1 MSKKLLDD
9 LAEFTQIYRDARQ
22 KYDIE
27 SEQYWDSLSYEDKLK
42 AFYIVTKR
50 IHKGDI
56 IDNGSYRYVLYEVFG
71 FDMDSYLV
79 GRQYQINLIGFK
91 GHLFFWNLYRFNSG
105 YPYVCWRI
113 GPILIKRYW

>member
-79 GRQYQINLIGFK
+79 GMD
-91 GHLFFWNLYRFNSG
+91 SG
-105 YPYVCWRI
+105 YLNIHNNIVVNNANSTI
-113 GPILIKRYW
+113 SD

>member
-1 MSKKLLDD
+1 MSKKLLED

-79 GRQYQINLIGFK
+79 GMD
-91 GHLFFWNLYRFNSG
+91 SG
-105 YPYVCWRI
+105 YLNIHNNIVVNNANSTI
-113 GPILIKRYW
+113 SD

>member
-27 SEQYWDSLSYEDKLK
+27 SEQYWDSVSYEDKLK

-79 GRQYQINLIGFK
+79 GMD
-91 GHLFFWNLYRFNSG
+91 SG
-105 YPYVCWRI
+105 YLNIHNNIVVNNANSTI
-113 GPILIKRYW
+113 SD